1 MKNLR
6 NAVPLLLLSL
16 LLALVPLAGQA
27 AASATVITSSVEASF
42 GLTAAAADSAGRARL
57 KALFSELSLLSA
69 QYDSRETEIRALH
82 DRNTEALKTAKEA
95 VKNIDLAAISRLS
108 AAVTSAKARYQPL
121 FDQYSALNK
130 RISLLKGLKDKTLN
144 AVLRAQSEAMKLL
157 VQAARQEIR
166 DKEALLKVAKDTRTR
181 KVAAVRKTLAGIDSL
196 QSRIKSQ
203 KSAAAALNKR
213 LTADWSDFRAAIRKQ
228 NASLAGQA
236 LSSAVSGYRQI
247 AACKLKIIEHEQAV
261 AGVIAAALKQA
272 RG

>member
-6 NAVPLLLLSL
+6 NAVPLLVLSL
-16 LLALVPLAGQA
+16 LLVLVPLAGQA

-42 GLTAAAADSAGRARL
+42 GLTAATADSAGRAKL
-57 KALFSELSLLSA
+57 NGLFSELKLLSG
-69 QYDSRETEIRALH
+69 QYDRREAEIRSLH
-82 DRNTEALKTAKEA
+82 DQNTAALKTAKEA
-95 VKNIDLAAISRLS
+95 VKNIDLAAITRQS

-144 AVLRAQSEAMKLL
+144 SVLRAQSEAMKLL
-157 VQAARQEIR
+157 VQAARQDIR
-166 DKEALLKVAKDTRTR
+166 DKEALLKATKATRTR
-181 KVAAVRKTLAGIDSL
+181 KVAAVRKTLAGMDSL

-203 KSAAAALNKR
+203 RSAAAALNKR
-213 LTADWSDFRAAIRKQ
+213 LTADWSDFKAAIRKK
-228 NASLAGQA
+228 NSSLAGQS

-272 RG
+272 RS

>member
-6 NAVPLLLLSL
+6 NAVPLLMLSL
-16 LLALVPLAGQA
+16 LLALVPPAGTA

-42 GLTAAAADSAGRARL
+42 GLTAAAADSAGRDRL
-57 KALFSELSLLSA
+57 KGLFSELSLLSA

-82 DRNTEALKTAKEA
+82 DRNTEALKVAKEA
-95 VKNIDLAAISRLS
+95 VKNIDQAAITRLS
-108 AAVTSAKARYQPL
+108 TAVTSAKTRYQPL

-166 DKEALLKVAKDTRTR
+166 DKEALLKAAKEARTR
-181 KVAAVRKTLAGIDSL
+181 KVAAVRKTLAGIDTL

-213 LTADWSDFRAAIRKQ
+213 LTADWSGFKAAIRKQ
-228 NASLAGQA
+228 NSSLTGQSLA
-236 LSSAVSGYRQI
+236 SAVSGYRQI
-247 AACKLKIIEHEQAV
+247 AACKLKIIEHEQSI